1 MRGCKFAYE
10 TAGAE
15 TRFCGQR
22 AQSHAEGHVNL
33 KMPAC
38 MTRERSIA
46 GGRSISKRV
55 SMTSSKLDAVLTS
68 LAPFQGELSIPMQAL
83 INLLDGV
90 FLRIT

>member
-1 MRGCKFAYE
+1 
-10 TAGAE
+10 
-15 TRFCGQR
+15 
-22 AQSHAEGHVNL
+22 
-33 KMPAC
+33 

-46 GGRSISKRV
+46 GGRSKRV

-90 FLRIT
+90 FLHYLASESQHEPQT

>member
-1 MRGCKFAYE
+1 
-10 TAGAE
+10 
-15 TRFCGQR
+15 
-22 AQSHAEGHVNL
+22 
-33 KMPAC
+33 

-46 GGRSISKRV
+46 GGRSKHV

-90 FLRIT
+90 FLRIN